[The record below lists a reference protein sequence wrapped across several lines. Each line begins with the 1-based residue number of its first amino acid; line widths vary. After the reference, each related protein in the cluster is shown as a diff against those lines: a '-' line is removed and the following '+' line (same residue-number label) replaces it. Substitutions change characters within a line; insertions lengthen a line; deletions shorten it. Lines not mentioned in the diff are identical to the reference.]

1 MTVLGHSLW
10 QNVKSTVLIRLTATG
25 RQTFGYFGETVAEWA
40 VHVLRDKR
48 RKRT

>member
-1 MTVLGHSLW
+1 MSYF
-10 QNVKSTVLIRLTATG
+10 IRDDGPRTLTMAKCEEHR